1 MKENQEIE
9 LKLRLTD
16 DSLYET
22 ILAEKLLPELN
33 LAEEWLVFDYNT
45 TYYDTQDYRFMQ
57 HGISLRLRQSGE
69 KYVATVKSSGTVQGG
84 LHIRDEY
91 NVELA
96 EADFSVQVFAGLPIY
111 AQLAKILEGEALL
124 PLFRTVFRRYAM
136 DVTTPDNSKI
146 NVAVDRGAIV
156 CDEKSE
162 PICEIELE
170 LKSGD
175 VTSLL
180 RLGDALSRRYPLIL
194 ENRSKYGR
202 GLLLCGGAGLQEEAK
217 KKAQKE

>member
-22 ILAEKLLPELN
+22 IVAGKLLPELN
-33 LAEEWLVFDYNT
+33 LAEEWQVLDFYT
-45 TYYDTQDYRFMQ
+45 TYFDTQDYRFLQ

-96 EADFSVQVFAGLPIY
+96 EAAFSVQVFAGLPIG
-111 AQLAKILEGEALL
+111 AQLAKILEGESLL
-124 PLFRTVFRRYAM
+124 PLFSTVFRRYAM
-136 DVTTPDNSKI
+136 DVTMPDNSEI

-156 CDEKSE
+156 CGEKSE

-180 RLGDALSRRYPLIL
+180 KLGDALSRRYPLIL
-194 ENRSKYGR
+194 ENQSKYGR
-202 GLLLCGGAGLQEEAK
+202 GLLLSGAPACRK
-217 KKAQKE
+217 K